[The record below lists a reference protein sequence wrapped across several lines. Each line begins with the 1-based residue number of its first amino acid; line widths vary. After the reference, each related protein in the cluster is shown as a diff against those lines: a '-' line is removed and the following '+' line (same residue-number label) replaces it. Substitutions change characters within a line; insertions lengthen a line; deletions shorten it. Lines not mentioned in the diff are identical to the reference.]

1 MEAVEAVEAEQVLT
15 VRKRLGRTRTWDLT
29 RAGQDR
35 ALQTSG
41 KLLKHRKHPT
51 VSCDVFEKMHDSNS
65 ILWQQ
70 KSERSNGCNMVQQVA
85 TSNVLDGLFVNPLL
99 VQEFLVPE
107 VDNAGDFN
115 AAGRP

>member
-1 MEAVEAVEAEQVLT
+1 ML
-15 VRKRLGRTRTWDLT
+15 
-29 RAGQDR
+29 
-35 ALQTSG
+35 
-41 KLLKHRKHPT
+41 
-51 VSCDVFEKMHDSNS
+51 
-65 ILWQQ
+65 
-70 KSERSNGCNMVQQVA
+70 QQVA